1 MSSGSA
7 TVSDITTTR
16 DLLVK
21 RDATVTRDLTVEGS
35 LDVNTYAMMN
45 GGMEVHDNLTV
56 LCESNFNNNLNVKD
70 RLFVSGQLHTKNDA
84 IVERNLTV
92 EGDTVLKGDTSIQGS
107 LEMVGSDIRT
117 ENITVNQNVNIEE
130 GDGKGIR
137 FWNDENNKIY
147 MAASATPSV
156 GGRLD
161 TISDYNMYFRMGGG
175 TNRGFVFKNGSN
187 TLFQIEGSGQVR
199 TNSKIIVKG
208 YDALTRENEGHKN
221 NATGINADKLDDLH
235 ATDFLRRNTTTDTNG
250 EIVFTT
256 TNKGIKFADN
266 SGLVS
271 NNGIAIKTS
280 TSSGNNFKVVD
291 ETNSVIFNLNKNS
304 IIYNGQPIWHK
315 GHQGHGS
322 TLDADTLDGR
332 HADQFAQ
339 SDHIHDDR
347 YIRNDEVDLKGKYRI
362 QYDDEF
368 DCLDFMYIGDTF

>member
-1 MSSGSA
+1 MGERFDAWEKINRNEINVVVGARSAIFTPLDNIGIIVVDEEHETSYKSEMSPRYDAREVAEHICRQEGA
-7 TVSDITTTR
+7 V
-16 DLLVK
+16 LV
-21 RDATVTRDLTVEGS
+21 L
-35 LDVNTYAMMN
+35 
-45 GGMEVHDNLTV
+45 
-56 LCESNFNNNLNVKD
+56 
-70 RLFVSGQLHTKNDA
+70 
-84 IVERNLTV
+84 
-92 EGDTVLKGDTSIQGS
+92 
-107 LEMVGSDIRT
+107 
-117 ENITVNQNVNIEE
+117 
-130 GDGKGIR
+130 
-137 FWNDENNKIY
+137 
-147 MAASATPSV
+147 ASATPSV

-161 TISDYNMYFRMGGG
+161 TTSDYNMYFRIGGG

-235 ATDFLRRNTTTDTNG
+235 ATDFLRRNATTDTNG

-339 SDHIHDDR
+339 ANHIHDDR
-347 YIRNDEVDLKGKYRI
+347 YIRHLLQFRCAYIYLIDS
-362 QYDDEF
+362 
-368 DCLDFMYIGDTF
+368 MYYYAIYKLLLHR